1 MKNSSYKVGELSE
14 VISQQKHKR
23 KKEKITSEKEKEK
36 LADLFSRPNR
46 VEYTNISASSTN
58 VATEVPD
65 KKKKGS
71 KRKLSEVEPVLN
83 LSQVPQKG
91 YCPPPGIVH
100 EAITKE
106 IKRRKT
112 EKKKTSGES
121 PNSLTRNGRTV
132 KNDKDDGKPE
142 YPPRRKKKRDLVE
155 ESRTIFVGNL
165 SVSSDV
171 KSVKRLFKK
180 FGKIETVR
188 IRCAV
193 PADPKVPKKAAV
205 ITKEFHPERKS
216 FVAFIRFEEESAAKN
231 ALELNGSKVNDLH
244 LRVDMATN
252 AKQHDHRHSIF
263 VGNLP
268 YNITEEAVRSH
279 FEVCGTVDN
288 VRIVRDRKTGLGK
301 GFGYVLY
308 QSVDSV
314 NLALKLNDSELS
326 GRKIRVVE
334 SSKNH
339 KTETKLKHKELTDKK
354 KRSQISRSSFSNPS
368 EGKNKFGKPIAR
380 KFRPSNVQSSF
391 QGFKADKI
399 TKKRQKSKL
408 KKTKPTKSGL
418 IIKHSLNKDNKTKD
432 MSNQDKIIRKGKVKG
447 KQFCDSNRKDGKLKD
462 LNGRGKT
469 LTKGKVKHR
478 YFE

>member
-1 MKNSSYKVGELSE
+1 MSYFMPGSCAMSSMTMKNSSYKVGELSE

-58 VATEVPD
+58 AATEVPD

-83 LSQVPQKG
+83 LSQIPQKG

-121 PNSLTRNGRTV
+121 PNSLTRNGRT
-132 KNDKDDGKPE
+132 
-142 YPPRRKKKRDLVE
+142 
-155 ESRTIFVGNL
+155 
-165 SVSSDV
+165 
-171 KSVKRLFKK
+171 
-180 FGKIETVR
+180 
-188 IRCAV
+188 V

-268 YNITEEAVRSH
+268 YSKYLYIYMYITA
-279 FEVCGTVDN
+279 
-288 VRIVRDRKTGLGK
+288 
-301 GFGYVLY
+301 
-308 QSVDSV
+308 
-314 NLALKLNDSELS
+314 
-326 GRKIRVVE
+326 
-334 SSKNH
+334 
-339 KTETKLKHKELTDKK
+339 
-354 KRSQISRSSFSNPS
+354 
-368 EGKNKFGKPIAR
+368 
-380 KFRPSNVQSSF
+380 FR
-391 QGFKADKI
+391 
-399 TKKRQKSKL
+399 
-408 KKTKPTKSGL
+408 
-418 IIKHSLNKDNKTKD
+418 
-432 MSNQDKIIRKGKVKG
+432 
-447 KQFCDSNRKDGKLKD
+447 
-462 LNGRGKT
+462 
-469 LTKGKVKHR
+469 
-478 YFE
+478 